1 MLWASSKQERDPK
14 MGQSAFHAPHGA
26 GVFLGIRK
34 TRAGATE
41 IVYDDGVAR
50 RLVWRVTEAL
60 IDEDHLSDALARA
73 VNHTRVI
80 PALYAEL
87 KKRAIMVE
95 AVVR

>member
-1 MLWASSKQERDPK
+1 
-14 MGQSAFHAPHGA
+14 MGQSAFHAPHG
-26 GVFLGIRK
+26 GSVFLGIRK
-34 TRAGATE
+34 NRTGATE

-50 RLVWRVTEAL
+50 RMVWRVTEAL
-60 IDEDHLSDALARA
+60 ADEGRLSDALARA
-73 VNHTRVI
+73 VSHTRVI